1 MSKMNAKT
9 QFATHESKEL
19 HRIRTSFSFRLAVLF
34 ADAFKNPLKII
45 LLPFAITREFIFRK
59 PEKYVSV
66 EPNPQSIVVVG
77 VDTRG
82 TLWSERAMKLAIE
95 LQRFDSDLR
104 ISLLTTSDEILK
116 DRVGKLLHYRIPR
129 PRSVD
134 SSRRDWNFTCER
146 LLSTVIHL
154 QEASRVI
161 FLGEYLYSGIRHSLN
176 SAPASIHLH
185 WINSGNNNL
194 GLDKVSVSSSTS
206 MYEESANSSIFE
218 SEISELT
225 IQDHLNLR
233 LDRTILAHLQLSSS
247 ALNFWEAPLEESLQR
262 SKAGNRIV
270 TASHKKFAFLSD
282 TIDIPRHLQPFSTP
296 GFDFRIIDDDP
307 DLISQIN
314 QDRIPS
320 LVLRTERE
328 LDKVTLK
335 ILEELERLGAA
346 IVLRKPQ
353 TITLIDAIDTL
364 SDLESRKTMIT
375 NRAKTSST
383 VAEEI
388 SWIASM
394 HSLVVG
400 S

>member
-1 MSKMNAKT
+1 MSRMNAKT

-19 HRIRTSFSFRLAVLF
+19 QRIRTSFSFRLAVLL
-34 ADAFKNPLKII
+34 ADAFKNPLKFF
-45 LLPFAITREFIFRK
+45 LLPFTIPRELIFRK
-59 PEKYVSV
+59 PEKYVPV
-66 EPNPQSIVVVG
+66 ELNSQSIVVVG

-82 TLWSERAMKLAIE
+82 TLWSERAIKLAIE

-134 SSRRDWNFTCER
+134 SSRRDWNFICER

-176 SAPASIHLH
+176 SAPANIHLH
-185 WINSGNNNL
+185 WINSGHNNL
-194 GLDKVSVSSSTS
+194 ALDKVSVNSSTS
-206 MYEESANSSIFE
+206 VFEESTNSSAYE

-247 ALNFWEAPLEESLQR
+247 ALNIWENPLEESLER

-282 TIDIPRHLQPFSTP
+282 TIDIPRHLDPFSTP
-296 GFDFRIIDDDP
+296 GFNFRIIEDEP

-364 SDLESRKTMIT
+364 SDLESRKIMIT
-375 NRAKTSST
+375 NRVKTSST